1 MNVLIIGFGSIG
13 KRHFNILSKIKEINA
28 CHVVTSQIL
37 ENITTFKSIDEVDLK
52 NYDYIVIASK
62 TSLHY
67 EQLLFIERNIKNKLV
82 LVEKPIF
89 HERKKLSIKNNTIF
103 VAYNRRYY
111 PILQKIK
118 ELISKDEKCYF
129 MNIITGQY
137 LPLWRPKR
145 NYRET
150 YSAKKEEGGG
160 VLLDLS
166 HEIDYIQFLN
176 GEINILSSINTKIS
190 DLEINSDD
198 ICTVLAKTKDN
209 GIINFTIDY
218 ISKEFIQS
226 MVIHLTSLSIYA
238 NLEKMELKTVD
249 KNGISNYYN
258 YANYKKDYSFEQ
270 MHKDIILNRDKSICC
285 TYEEALIVM
294 NKIEDIKERNCYE
307 SK

>member
-13 KRHFNILSKIKEINA
+13 KRHFNILSNMKEINS

-37 ENITTFKSIDEVDLK
+37 EKITTFKSINEVNLND
-52 NYDYIVIASK
+52 YDYIVIASK
-62 TSLHY
+62 TNLHY
-67 EQLLFIERNIKNKLV
+67 EQLLCIEKNVSNKLI

-89 HERKKLSIKNNTIF
+89 HEKKELSIKNNTIF

-137 LPLWRPKR
+137 LPNWRPER
-145 NYRET
+145 NYKET
-150 YSAKKEEGGG
+150 YSAKKKEGGG

-176 GEINILSSINTKIS
+176 EEISILSSINTKIS
-190 DLEINSDD
+190 DLEIDTDD
-198 ICTVLAKTKDN
+198 ICTVLAKTKSN
-209 GIINFTIDY
+209 VIINFTIDY

-226 MVIHLTSLSIYA
+226 IIIHLKSISIYA
-238 NLEKMELKTVD
+238 NLKNMELKIVNKD
-249 KNGISNYYN
+249 GIYEYYN
-258 YANYKKDYSFEQ
+258 YSKYEKDYSFEQ
-270 MHKDIILNRDKSICC
+270 MHKDIILNKEKSICC
-285 TYEEALIVM
+285 TYNEALVVM
-294 NKIEDIKERNCYE
+294 DKIEDIKKRNCYAA
-307 SK
+307 